1 MTGYIVATSEA
12 ENPANQFYGHALI
25 GLDLVLGAQGM
36 EQYGTPIPP
45 GHDGAYVTVAQI
57 GQGETIIG
65 TDGAGY
71 AKLFLY
77 EANGR
82 WAVGR
87 SLAHLANYV
96 STQRWALGI
105 DETTLGSLRLQPG
118 LIAQQLISSQTLY
131 NEVRMLSPREEV
143 HVDSNGAMRV
153 RRREF
158 DQAQNYAEAL
168 DLGLTELVGR
178 LATLMASGIQ
188 VVSDITGGRD
198 SRTVLAALRYA
209 APERLIGSNIRFR
222 SNARQS
228 RDYEVAQSLAK
239 MSSFAINTKPKLP
252 PSYRSAEGAFDL
264 WRNHDLGVYYPV
276 YPAAKIE
283 SEIALSGASGGAHRG
298 VYKGDSL
305 AASLDAL
312 RTPGIDNRLMSEI
325 VERARHD
332 ANAEDPGSDEQLSHF
347 RLFRNR
353 IHGGR
358 NPLRGYSLAPLA
370 SQSLNRASSVLDH
383 TDLQSAQF
391 YADVMFNL
399 DPQLARHPY
408 DQTHKAWGAEHRSRV
423 TLVEMRHDRTRGK
436 IYGERDPEVGE
447 STPEADGY
455 LQPYRE
461 AVVTA
466 SREVLESQLM
476 PKSQVEKAMK
486 SFDTATRMGFGHAL
500 DALPVHHVIHAAKAL
515 ELCNY

>member
-1 MTGYIVATSEA
+1 MTEYIVATSEA
-12 ENPANQFYGHALI
+12 DSLAAQFYGHALI

-36 EQYGTPIPP
+36 ERYGTPIPP
-45 GHDGAYVTVAQI
+45 GHDGAYVTAAQN

-77 EANGR
+77 EAKGN

-87 SLAHLANYV
+87 SLQHLADYV
-96 STQRWALGI
+96 SSQRWTLGI
-105 DETTLGSLRLQPG
+105 DETALGSLRLQPG

-131 NEVRMLSPREEV
+131 REVRMLSPREEV
-143 HVDSNGAMRV
+143 CVDSNRSMRV
-153 RRREF
+153 YRREVER
-158 DQAQNYAEAL
+158 AERYAEAL
-168 DLGLTELVGR
+168 DSGLTELVGR
-178 LATLMASGIQ
+178 LATLMKSEIQ

-198 SRTVLAALRYA
+198 SRTVLAALLYA
-209 APERLIGSNIRFR
+209 APGRSIAPNIRFR
-222 SNARQS
+222 SNARKS

-239 MSSFAINTKPKLP
+239 ISNFAINAKPQLAP
-252 PSYRSAEGAFDL
+252 TYRSAEDAFDL
-264 WRNHDLGVYYPV
+264 WKVHDLGVYYPV

-283 SEIALSGASGGAHRG
+283 SEIALSGAAGGAHRG

-305 AASLDAL
+305 ADSLGAL
-312 RTPGIDNRLMSEI
+312 GTQGVGSRLMSSI
-325 VERARHD
+325 VERARYD
-332 ANAEDPGSDEQLSHF
+332 ANAEEPGSDEQLAHF

-370 SQSLNRASSVLDH
+370 SQALNRASSVLNH
-383 TDLQSAQF
+383 ADLQSAQF

-408 DQTHKAWGAEHRSRV
+408 DEVGKAWGEEHRSRV
-423 TLVEMRHDRTRGK
+423 TIVEMRSARFAGTVF
-436 IYGERDPEVGE
+436 GEKDTEVGE
-447 STPEADGY
+447 LTPKTNDY
-455 LQPYRE
+455 VQPYRE
-461 AVVTA
+461 AVAAA
-466 SREVLESQLM
+466 SREVIESGLIS
-476 PKSQVEKAMK
+476 KSYAEKAVN
-486 SFDTATRMGFGHAL
+486 SFGPASKMGFGHAL
-500 DALPVHHVIHAAKAL
+500 DALPVHHVIQVAKAL